1 MKKGLFGIPPK
12 AGAGRQDSKVLGYS
26 RAKIS
31 FALPAKAMIDVDNM
45 P

>member
-12 AGAGRQDSKVLGYS
+12 AGAGRQDSKVLRYS
-26 RAKIS
+26 GAKIS
-31 FALPAKAMIDVDNM
+31 FASAIKAMIDVDYM